1 MLTVLPGVRDR
12 ADLQALLGYF
22 DAPAEQTDYSALGG
36 VAPKAA
42 EGVCVYCNHCAPCP
56 MGLDVGLINKYYD
69 LANMGDALAGEHYR
83 TLEKHASD
91 CVACG
96 HCDSRCSFHVHQVQ
110 RMQQI
115 AAYFGQ

>member
-1 MLTVLPGVRDR
+1 M
-12 ADLQALLGYF
+12 
-22 DAPAEQTDYSALGG
+22 
-36 VAPKAA
+36 APKAA

-96 HCDSRCSFHVHQVQ
+96 HCDSRCPFHVHQVQ